1 MIQLFQQKQK
11 LLNLSTDY
19 AFDREFTN
27 FIHNLALRKI
37 YQTLKWEEAHTDSS
51 YLEDVDRNIGIDYFF
66 NDTDGIKIS
75 VQERFRESK
84 YSRYNDFTIRYRRDF
99 SRDPDRKLSEFFKM
113 KADFFVYGI
122 SNGSKFN
129 HESNSD
135 FIKYAVIDLEKFR
148 KNIDNQKIVIKDSNS
163 YSSQIIN
170 RVMYAPIKQNRD
182 YSSNFVVF
190 DIRHLDKIDK
200 KMILIQ
206 KGFI

>member
-11 LLNLSTDY
+11 LLNLSTNY
-19 AFDREFTN
+19 TFDREFTN

-37 YQTLKWEEAHTDSS
+37 YQALKWEEAHTDSS

-66 NDTDGIKIS
+66 NDADGKKIS
-75 VQERFRESK
+75 VQERFRESN

-99 SRDPDRKLSEFFKM
+99 SKDPDRKLSEFFKM
-113 KADFFVYGI
+113 KADYFVYGI
-122 SNGSKFN
+122 SNGSKVN

-148 KNIDNQKIVIKDSNS
+148 ENIDNQNIVIKDTNS

-170 RVMYAPIKQNRD
+170 GVMYAPIKQNRD

-200 KMILIQ
+200 KIILIQ

>member
-11 LLNLSTDY
+11 LLNLSTNY
-19 AFDREFTN
+19 SFDREFTN

-37 YQTLKWEEAHTDSS
+37 YQILKWEEVHTDSS

-66 NDTDGIKIS
+66 NDADGKKVSI
-75 VQERFRESK
+75 QERFREKK
-84 YSRYNDFTIRYRRDF
+84 YSKYNDFTIRYRRDF
-99 SRDPDRKLSEFFKM
+99 SKDPDRKLSEFFKM
-113 KADFFVYGI
+113 KADYFVYGI

-170 RVMYAPIKQNRD
+170 GVMYAPIKQNRD

-200 KMILIQ
+200 NIILIQ